1 MSEAPKLAPSILV
14 IFGIT
19 GDLAKRKV
27 LPALYHLTKDNLIP
41 EGTKIIGISR
51 RETPIQNVLN
61 TVDLC
66 IQEEGNICDPVV
78 ISRLNKM
85 LSMFKLD
92 PLIESDYNGLKTYLD
107 KIELESG
114 LCLDRLFYLSIPPQ
128 VYNQVIERLGNSGL
142 NRSCVHSDNNPAKVR
157 LLVEKPFGF
166 DVPTAE
172 ELIANTSKVFSESQT
187 FRIDHYL
194 AKETAQNILKFR
206 RHNPLFASQWDGR
219 HISAIHVIAKE
230 KIGIENR
237 VNFYEQ
243 VGALRD
249 LVQSHLLQLLSL
261 TAMDMPENLTAK
273 EVHAAK
279 LAFMS
284 NLVPPSDGVGIKYQA
299 RRGQYRTYRK
309 EVSNP
314 HSTVETFASI
324 VLRSRDPNWNGALF
338 QLTTGK
344 SLDEKVT
351 IIKVYFGD
359 ENPNVFSFRIQPD
372 EGVDIDL
379 LIEQPGFKRDLRK
392 VKMTFR
398 YEQDFG
404 DSSNHQ
410 AYERVLVDA
419 IRGDHL
425 LFATK
430 EEVMASWHLL
440 QPVISRWEAD
450 SKDLEMYDNGSA
462 GPDVSRMPK
471 AFMTKL
477 KAGGKISQ

>member
-1 MSEAPKLAPSILV
+1 MSQTPKLAPSILV

-51 RETPIQNVLN
+51 KETTIQNVLN

-66 IQEEGNICDPVV
+66 IKEEGNVCDPT
-78 ISRLNKM
+78 ILSRLNNM
-85 LSMFKLD
+85 LSMFRFD
-92 PLIESDYNGLKTYLD
+92 PLVDSDYIRLKDYLN
-107 KIELESG
+107 KIEQQSG

-128 VYNQVIERLGNSGL
+128 IYDQLIERLGKSGL
-142 NRSCVHSDNNPAKVR
+142 NRSCLHNDNNPAKIR

-166 DVPTAE
+166 DVTSAE
-172 ELIANTSKVFSESQT
+172 ELIANTNKVFRENQI

-206 RHNPLFASQWDGR
+206 SHNSLFASQWDGR

-230 KIGIENR
+230 KIGIQNR

-261 TAMDMPENLTAK
+261 TAMDMPGNLTSK
-273 EVHAAK
+273 EVHASK

-284 NLVPPSDGVGIKYQA
+284 SLVPPSREAGIKNQA
-299 RRGQYRTYRK
+299 RRGQYQTYRK
-309 EVSNP
+309 EVNNP
-314 HSTVETFASI
+314 HSSVETFASI
-324 VLRSRDPNWNGALF
+324 VLRSLDPNWKGALF

-351 IIKVYFGD
+351 IIKVYFGA
-359 ENPNVFSFRIQPD
+359 ENPNVFSFRIQPN

-398 YEQDFG
+398 YEQDFA
-404 DSSNHQ
+404 DSSNHD

-440 QPVISRWEAD
+440 QPVIEYWENN
-450 SKDLEMYDNGSA
+450 SNDLEIYKNGST
-462 GPDVSRMPK
+462 GPDVNRMPNTFLSRLNTGIK
-471 AFMTKL
+471 
-477 KAGGKISQ
+477 